1 MIKPSDGT
9 SDSNGHSPEGAPE
22 SGGRVPGEPG
32 HDPRFLARFKEFRA
46 TSLAVDHQTSVLVL
60 FTFITVVGLFAYR
73 VIPRESFPE
82 VEIPMIAVNTIYP
95 GVTPADIESLVTRPL
110 EDELSTISDIKDLT
124 STSVEGY
131 SSIVAEF
138 EATVDLEGALQ
149 KVREKVDLAKP
160 ELPAEAE
167 DPSII
172 EFNFSEMPIM
182 QVNLSGEY
190 GLVRLLELGEEMQD
204 RIEQIPGVLRVDIR
218 GGLEREV
225 RVDVH
230 LARLQFYGLEI
241 QDVIEAI
248 RDENVKIGRA
258 SCRER
263 V

>member
-1 MIKPSDGT
+1 MIEPTNRPSDPSGNPPDGAQ
-9 SDSNGHSPEGAPE
+9 DSEGSPP
-22 SGGRVPGEPG
+22 VEPS
-32 HDPRFLARFKEFRA
+32 HDPIFLARFKEFRP

-82 VEIPMIAVNTIYP
+82 MEVPMIAVNTMYP
-95 GVTPADIESLVTRPL
+95 GVTPADIETLITRPL
-110 EDELSTISDIKDLT
+110 EDELSTISDIADLT

-149 KVREKVDLAKP
+149 KVLEKVDLAKAD
-160 ELPAEAE
+160 LPPEAE
-167 DPSII
+167 EPSIV

-190 GLVRLLELGEEMQD
+190 GLVRLKELGEQIQD
-204 RIEQIPGVLRVDIR
+204 RVEQIPAVLRVDIR

-230 LARLQFYGLEI
+230 LDRLQFYRLEI
-241 QDVIEAI
+241 SADVWL
-248 RDENVKIGRA
+248 RA
-258 SCRER
+258 ESRR
-263 V
+263 S